1 MCMNSLCPELVET
14 VLVNE
19 SFNTAE
25 SCNLPQLHFH
35 PFEDPSGL
43 CSFHLPVKRIRRSGV
58 MLRNTK

>member
-25 SCNLPQLHFH
+25 SCNLPQLYFH

-43 CSFHLPVKRIRRSGV
+43 CSFHLPVKRIRRSSV